1 MFIISTIHIGELV
14 TTSTGWSIGSI
25 NWKSTMGPIT
35 LPCTI
40 NWHHT
45 ALIPR
50 VWALIIDVF
59 FLIVYTYTPCY
70 VSSDKKQ
77 MKSMVKKTEHKMK

>member
-1 MFIISTIHIGELV
+1 
-14 TTSTGWSIGSI
+14 
-25 NWKSTMGPIT
+25 MGPIT

-40 NWHHT
+40 KWQHT

-50 VWALIIDVF
+50 VWTLIIVSF
-59 FLIVYTYTPCY
+59 FFFTVYTYTPRY

-77 MKSMVKKTEHKMK
+77 MESMVRKTEHKVK